1 MAAFKIGDKVDVI
14 TDPSQHK
21 RGMPHRRYHGRTGA
35 ITGFR
40 GRCFE
45 VKVKI
50 GKAEKTLIIGREH
63 LRLNTYSLKK

>member
-1 MAAFKIGDKVDVI
+1 
-14 TDPSQHK
+14 
-21 RGMPHRRYHGRTGA
+21 MPHRRYHGRTGV

-50 GKAEKTLIIGREH
+50 GKAEKTLIIGKH
-63 LRLNTYSLKK
+63 QLNQVFPLRPNNL